1 MIEFANRL
9 VDATLTRGSLR
20 RRVVAWVL
28 AVVGSWAIALGLIP
42 IRAEVGLDAVLLC
55 SLILVLVVAAIGGL
69 WPALVTAI
77 LAFVAD
83 ELFFTPP
90 YDTFSI
96 RPTPDRVA
104 VIIFVVV
111 GSALGTVVGILIDR
125 LSGLANQQGALR
137 RVATL
142 VAQAAPSER
151 IFRTATEEAGHLLR
165 VDVAMLH
172 HYASDGTL
180 LVAASCDRTGR
191 LGPVGI
197 NRTIAK
203 RTIDTR
209 GAEVGPSERKRFVGI
224 SGSLA
229 NFVREAGANSAVGTP
244 ISVEGRL
251 WGVMIVA
258 STKRRPLPSDT
269 QAHLAAFADLVAIS
283 IVNAESRA
291 EVAASRARV
300 VATADETRRRI
311 ERDLHD
317 GPQQRLISVQM
328 ELRSAERLVPPDSWA
343 LGARLT
349 RAVDDL
355 HEVGAELQQL
365 SRGLH
370 PAVLSRGGLAP
381 ALGLLARR
389 STVPVQLDVRIE
401 RRLPDWI
408 EIATFYVVSE
418 ALSNAATHASASVVR
433 VQVEEEGSR
442 IELLIHDD
450 GVGGADPS
458 RGSGL
463 IGIKDRVESFGG
475 QLEIESATGA
485 GTTLHVV
492 FPDGAASGGFAGSG
506 SAAPPVIERSK
517 SVTDEPTERASKTSG
532 GPSGTPREQD
542 DSVQEADEESF
553 PASDP
558 PSWWAGG
565 A

>member
-1 MIEFANRL
+1 VIEFANRL
-9 VDATLTRGSLR
+9 VDATLKRGSLM

-28 AVVGSWAIALGLIP
+28 AVAGSWAIALGLIP

-55 SLILVLVVAAIGGL
+55 SLILVMVVAAIGGL
-69 WPALVTAI
+69 WPALVTAL

-90 YDTFSI
+90 YDTLSI
-96 RPTPDRVA
+96 RPTSDRVA
-104 VIIFVVV
+104 VIVFVVV
-111 GSALGTVVGILIDR
+111 GSAVGTVVGILIGR

-151 IFRTATEEAGHLLR
+151 IFGTATEEAGHLLR
-165 VDVAMLH
+165 VDLAMLH
-172 HYASDGTL
+172 HYESDGTVRL
-180 LVAASCDRTGR
+180 AASWGRTGR
-191 LGPVGI
+191 PVMIGTSSTVVGG
-197 NRTIAK
+197 NVDTGGDEAGRSK
-203 RTIDTR
+203 RM
-209 GAEVGPSERKRFVGI
+209 KRYVGI
-224 SGSLA
+224 SALIAES
-229 NFVREAGANSAVGTP
+229 VRESGASSAVGTP
-244 ISVEGRL
+244 ISVEGRF
-251 WGVMIVA
+251 WGVMVVA

-269 QAHLAAFADLVAIS
+269 QTHLAAFANLVAIS
-283 IVNAESRA
+283 IANAESRA

-317 GPQQRLISVQM
+317 GPQQRLIAVQM

-343 LGARLT
+343 LGARLS

-355 HEVGAELQQL
+355 HEVGTELQQL

-370 PAVLSRGGLAP
+370 PAILSRGGLVP

-389 STVPVQLDVRIE
+389 SAVPVELDVRIE

-418 ALSNAATHASASVVR
+418 ALSNAAKHARASMVR
-433 VQVEEEGSR
+433 VQVEEKGSR
-442 IELLIHDD
+442 IELFIHDD
-450 GVGGADPS
+450 GMGGADPS

-463 IGIKDRVESFGG
+463 MGIKDRIESFGG
-475 QLEIESATGA
+475 QLEIESADGA

-492 FPDGAASGGFAGSG
+492 FPDDAASGEFVGYPA
-506 SAAPPVIERSK
+506 V
-517 SVTDEPTERASKTSG
+517 
-532 GPSGTPREQD
+532 PRQ
-542 DSVQEADEESF
+542 
-553 PASDP
+553 P
-558 PSWWAGG
+558 
-565 A
+565 

>member
-1 MIEFANRL
+1 M
-9 VDATLTRGSLR
+9 

-42 IRAEVGLDAVLLC
+42 IRAEIGLDAVLLC

-77 LAFVAD
+77 LAFVAN

-90 YDTFSI
+90 YDTLSI

-104 VIIFVVV
+104 VIVFVVV

-137 RVATL
+137 RVATF
-142 VAQAAPSER
+142 VAQAAPPER
-151 IFRTATEEAGHLLR
+151 IFGAATEEAGHLLR
-165 VDVAMLH
+165 VDVAVLH
-172 HYASDGTL
+172 HYESDGTL
-180 LVAASCDRTGR
+180 HVAASWDRTGR
-191 LGPVGI
+191 LGAVGASATVAE
-197 NRTIAK
+197 RSV
-203 RTIDTR
+203 DTR
-209 GAEVGPSERKRFVGI
+209 GDEVGLSERRKRFVGI
-224 SGSLA
+224 SASVA
-229 NFVREAGANSAVGTP
+229 NSVREAGAKSAVGTP

-258 STKRRPLPSDT
+258 STKRRPLPNDT
-269 QAHLAAFADLVAIS
+269 QAHLAAFANLVAIS
-283 IVNAESRA
+283 IANAESRA

-317 GPQQRLISVQM
+317 GPQQRLIAVQM
-328 ELRSAERLVPPDSWA
+328 ELRSAERLVPPDSWV

-389 STVPVQLDVRIE
+389 SPVSVELDVRIE

-418 ALSNAATHASASVVR
+418 ALSNAATHAPASVVR

-442 IELLIHDD
+442 IELFIRDD

-475 QLEIESATGA
+475 QLEIESTTGA

-492 FPDGAASGGFAGSG
+492 FPDGAASGGFAHYPG
-506 SAAPPVIERSK
+506 V
-517 SVTDEPTERASKTSG
+517 
-532 GPSGTPREQD
+532 PRH
-542 DSVQEADEESF
+542 
-553 PASDP
+553 P
-558 PSWWAGG
+558 
-565 A
+565 